1 MAYFHADQLN
11 FLVDDANTVIRKF
24 DQKKEEKQVN
34 RASYII
40 YLTHVFLEKI
50 VLLVIHKEN
59 IVAIAF
65 FSRKRSMTLDVRV
78 NKIRWIWQRRITM
91 NHYEE
96 REGKEDTYAGWH
108 MVYGV
113 NLDEGS

>member
-1 MAYFHADQLN
+1 M
-11 FLVDDANTVIRKF
+11 DDANTVIRKF

-65 FSRKRSMTLDVRV
+65 FNRKQSLTLDVRM
-78 NKIRWIWQRRITM
+78 NKIRFKEESPWITTRK
-91 NHYEE
+91 E
-96 REGKEDTYAGWH
+96 KEDTYAGWH

>member
-78 NKIRWIWQRRITM
+78 NKMMNLTKKNHHESLRGKRRKGRHLRRLT
-91 NHYEE
+91 
-96 REGKEDTYAGWH
+96 
-108 MVYGV
+108 YGV
-113 NLDEGS
+113 WGEFG